1 LFIHIGNLKLVAL
14 VDTRSTSS
22 FIDPAVIAKSSI
34 QVTNH
39 DPLKV
44 TMANGN
50 ILWTQA
56 LTTNYLYTIQGHEF
70 SSDFRILELQGYDI
84 ILGCD
89 WLYDYSPVGLNLKTR
104 EFTIEKQGNEVKF
117 VDETL
122 PNKHF
127 LITHKKMQKLLRK
140 GAVGAVL
147 YMHELPLLEEVPIL
161 LAIAHVLAKH
171 KQVFQEPTELP
182 PARSIDHKIPLQ
194 SGADIVNIMPY
205 RLSHKQ
211 KNTMEELVMN
221 LLKNHVIRPNESPY
235 SSPAILVKKK
245 DGTWRLCIDYSKLN
259 KVTIKNK
266 YPILVIEDLLDELN
280 GATIFSKLDLRS
292 RYHQIRMHTDDIVK
306 TAFSTHQGH
315 YEYVVMPFGL
325 TNATATFQTL
335 MNQLLQQYLRKFVLV
350 FFHDILIYSKNE
362 AEHAKHLNTILS
374 LLQKDSLYAKRSK
387 CVFAQD
393 KVEYLGHIISSAGVS
408 TDPTKINAVQ
418 AWSIP
423 QNITD
428 LRGFLGLTGYYRRF
442 IKDYGKIYRPLFDS
456 LKKGDFS

>member
-1 LFIHIGNLKLVAL
+1 
-14 VDTRSTSS
+14 
-22 FIDPAVIAKSSI
+22 
-34 QVTNH
+34 
-39 DPLKV
+39 
-44 TMANGN
+44 
-50 ILWTQA
+50 
-56 LTTNYLYTIQGHEF
+56 
-70 SSDFRILELQGYDI
+70 
-84 ILGCD
+84 
-89 WLYDYSPVGLNLKTR
+89 
-104 EFTIEKQGNEVKF
+104 
-117 VDETL
+117 
-122 PNKHF
+122 
-127 LITHKKMQKLLRK
+127 
-140 GAVGAVL
+140 
-147 YMHELPLLEEVPIL
+147 
-161 LAIAHVLAKH
+161 
-171 KQVFQEPTELP
+171 
-182 PARSIDHKIPLQ
+182 
-194 SGADIVNIMPY
+194 
-205 RLSHKQ
+205 
-211 KNTMEELVMN
+211 
-221 LLKNHVIRPNESPY
+221 
-235 SSPAILVKKK
+235 
-245 DGTWRLCIDYSKLN
+245 
-259 KVTIKNK
+259 
-266 YPILVIEDLLDELN
+266 VIEDLLDELN

-362 AEHAKHLNTILS
+362 AEHAEHLNTILS

-408 TDPTKINAVQ
+408 TDPTKINVVQ